1 MRRAFIIQEGMWHTK
16 KSSIVLS
23 FLSSLDGASRH
34 QMISW
39 YSAPLVRDRTTQLPP
54 ETSREFLSS
63 DGLISLWT
71 VHTEK
76 WPRKEKGGGPQQFF
90 FIQSPQ
96 ISLTREVLQCCPRH
110 LSSVWGKDIGP
121 LSSPLFCTVHTR
133 LFSCERSQDL
143 NRCRH
148 LRPWDIGIV
157 ALHWS
162 LKGTIR
168 VVFWVVFADCVRKR
182 RLQGSIFCP
191 PKSVMGQEVL
201 DYFMCGRFP
210 F

>member
-39 YSAPLVRDRTTQLPP
+39 YSAPLVRDRTTLLPP

-76 WPRKEKGGGPQQFF
+76 WPRKEKGGGPQQFS

-133 LFSCERSQDL
+133 LFWCKRSHDL
-143 NRCRH
+143 HRDTDTSAHRT
-148 LRPWDIGIV
+148 V
-157 ALHWS
+157 AFHWS
-162 LKGTIR
+162 YKEEL
-168 VVFWVVFADCVRKR
+168 
-182 RLQGSIFCP
+182 
-191 PKSVMGQEVL
+191 
-201 DYFMCGRFP
+201 
-210 F
+210 

>member
-23 FLSSLDGASRH
+23 VLSSRLDGASRH

-39 YSAPLVRDRTTQLPP
+39 YSAPLVRDRTTLLPP

-133 LFSCERSQDL
+133 LFWCKRSHDL
-143 NRCRH
+143 HR
-148 LRPWDIGIV
+148 DT
-157 ALHWS
+157 
-162 LKGTIR
+162 GT
-168 VVFWVVFADCVRKR
+168 
-182 RLQGSIFCP
+182 
-191 PKSVMGQEVL
+191 
-201 DYFMCGRFP
+201 
-210 F
+210 